1 MRKNRDGQISEQRR
15 IKFFDKEGVTMW
27 TAKIVSKYYA
37 NRTGIDLIAEEPTAT
52 KWYEKQ
58 RVTKYR
64 DTGEEIFISR
74 IYRQAISS
82 DLWELH
88 LPKTDFEKGNKV
100 TANLM
105 IAIKQTNNNICHQS
119 SNI

>member
-52 KWYEKQ
+52 K
-58 RVTKYR
+58 
-64 DTGEEIFISR
+64 
-74 IYRQAISS
+74 
-82 DLWELH
+82 
-88 LPKTDFEKGNKV
+88 
-100 TANLM
+100 
-105 IAIKQTNNNICHQS
+105 
-119 SNI
+119 